1 MSSGLWT
8 RWGCYSINPSW
19 VWWRTAVIPA
29 LRGLRQKITNL
40 KTAERLQNKDLPPT
54 HTHTKKHLNK
64 YI

>member
-8 RWGCYSINPSW
+8 RCGCYSINHSW
-19 VWWRTAVIPA
+19 VWWRTAVIPV

-40 KTAERLQNKDLPPT
+40 KTGRGYRTRTSPP
-54 HTHTKKHLNK
+54 THTKKHLNK